1 MNRTHRVSRIMLL
14 ASAACLAPLAPA
26 FAQDASA
33 PMPPDAAPQEAA
45 QGEGGATGLGEIV
58 VTATRRAESSQRV
71 AISLQALSPDKL
83 EQRQVSNFS
92 DYATMLP
99 SVSYASL
106 GPGRTDLFFRGIA
119 VDGGQLSTAG
129 TYLDD
134 IPLTTAGR
142 MPEIHVYD
150 VSRVEALS
158 GPQGTL
164 FGSSSLSGT
173 LRIITNK
180 PDPSAFAAGYDVE
193 LNKFGKGGVGHQEE
207 GFVNLPVADGV
218 ALRVV
223 GFYSRTGGY
232 IDNLPASHT
241 YGLGDYLMDADGNYL
256 DRSGRSILPDGNG
269 NYTVNGQVLTDAS
282 GTPLTQL
289 PASILQEDKSTNYT
303 TRNAKVAKDNYN
315 PVTEYGGRVALSV
328 EAAPDWTILPQ
339 FVYQYLDAKGGFN
352 YDPRVGDLAVHD
364 FHETY
369 NKDGWWQ
376 AALTVTGKIADFDVV
391 SSTGYFR
398 RRVKNA
404 NDYTYYTIH
413 YDDMG
418 QQYGGYESYLQ
429 FRDPAGNLIDPTQ
442 QYYGNNTYSKF
453 TQEVRVSVP
462 KSWPFSLTFG
472 GFYQWQKNEFNED
485 YYIPG
490 LSQATNIDGGTSYL
504 RRDAFYL
511 TEVDRLYKDY
521 ALFAEGSYE
530 IVPRVKL
537 TGGIR
542 LFRAEN
548 ESRGWEGVAALARD
562 NGCAVPLTGP
572 RLSCDNVTVPNPY
585 KESGET
591 HKLGVAFQV
600 TPDKMVYFTYSTG
613 FRPGGSNTIAPDN
626 PYKADELS
634 NFEAGF
640 KTSWGPNFRF
650 NLSAYYEK
658 WKGIQYYVVPAG
670 YQGNG
675 LTLNAGDGRVYG
687 VEADFD
693 LRFGGLTLS
702 GSGAYNDAALASDF
716 CALSAPDSTTQ
727 FASCAGEPDKI
738 AAAKGTRLPRQP
750 KFKAQAS
757 ARYTFD
763 VGALKSF
770 VQGVVLHQ
778 SSSTSN
784 LDAFK
789 NSLLGNTPGFTSFDF
804 SAGFSKDNWN
814 LEAFIQNAFDRRGIL
829 SRNTFCAI
837 EYCSGSSRS
846 LPITPRFFGVRFG
859 QTF

>member
-1 MNRTHRVSRIMLL
+1 MLL

-26 FAQDASA
+26 FAQDATA
-33 PMPPDAAPQEAA
+33 PLPPDAAPQEAA
-45 QGEGGATGLGEIV
+45 QGEAGSTGLGEIV

-223 GFYSRTGGY
+223 GFYSRTGGF
-232 IDNLPASHT
+232 IDNLPATHT
-241 YGLGDYLMDADGNYL
+241 YALGDQSTTDGT
-256 DRSGRSILPDGNG
+256 S
-269 NYTVNGQVLTDAS
+269 YTID
-282 GTPLTQL
+282 
-289 PASILQEDKSTNYT
+289 
-303 TRNAKVAKDNYN
+303 NAAMVKDNYN

-328 EAAPDWTILPQ
+328 EASPDWTILPQ

-404 NDYTYYTIH
+404 NDYTYYTVH
-413 YDDMG
+413 YDDLG

-429 FRDPAGNLIDPTQ
+429 FRDKSGNLIDPTQ

-453 TQEVRVSVP
+453 TQELRVSVP

-530 IVPRVKL
+530 ILPRVKL

-548 ESRGWEGVAALARD
+548 ESRGWEGVAALAVE
-562 NGCAVPLTGP
+562 NGCTVPFTGP

-675 LTLNAGDGRVYG
+675 LTLNAGNGRVYG

-702 GSGAYNDAALASDF
+702 GSGAYNDAALASNF

-727 FASCAGEPDKI
+727 FASCDGEPDKI

-784 LDAFK
+784 LDTFK
-789 NSLLGNTPGFTSFDF
+789 NSLLGDTPGFTSFDF
-804 SAGFSKDNWN
+804 SAGFGKDNWN
-814 LEAFIQNAFDRRGIL
+814 FEAFIQNAFDKRGIL

-859 QTF
+859 QKF